1 MKGRDSLLYI
11 YVDVLIITSIYANFF
26 LLKTTARLTH
36 SPLGNGKCIAAAMVG
51 SVFSLV
57 ILLPGLDT
65 LILLAIRLLSAAL
78 MIITAFGNKSAAELL
93 RTGAI
98 FFFVCFIFAG
108 IEYGISVLSGGR
120 NMLWHNSVFY
130 VNISLLTLT
139 VSTIVSYAVISVF
152 RYYLDEKNSLDV
164 KYMISV
170 TKGGRSVSFAAVGD
184 TCNNLADVFTGKPV
198 IVCGKNNLSRLFGN
212 EELAAVLAESGTSHT
227 EGWRLIPFSTI
238 SSGGMLPVFLPECVI
253 LKNEETG
260 KRKAVSAYI
269 GIVDRDM
276 EYAVFNPKI
285 L

>member
-1 MKGRDSLLYI
+1 MYI

-36 SPLGNGKCIAAAMVG
+36 SPLRNGRCVAAAIVG

-57 ILLPGLDT
+57 ILLPRLGT
-65 LILLAIRLLSAAL
+65 LLLLAIRLLSAAL
-78 MIITAFGNKSAAELL
+78 MITAAFGGKSPAELF
-93 RTGAI
+93 RTAAV
-98 FFFVCFIFAG
+98 FFFVCFVFAG
-108 IEYGISVLSGGR
+108 IEYGISVLSGGK
-120 NMLWHNSVFY
+120 NMIWHNSVFY
-130 VNISLLTLT
+130 VNISLLTL
-139 VSTIVSYAVISVF
+139 VISTIISYAAISLF
-152 RYYLDEKNSLDV
+152 RYCLDGKNSMDV
-164 KYMISV
+164 KYVISV

-198 IVCGKNNLSRLFGN
+198 IVCGRNNLSRLFSC
-212 EELAAVLAESGTSHT
+212 EELAAVLAEDGTCYT

-260 KRKAVSAYI
+260 RRKAVSAYI

>member
-1 MKGRDSLLYI
+1 MYI

-26 LLKTTARLTH
+26 LLKTAARLTH
-36 SPLGNGKCIAAAMVG
+36 SPLRNGRCVAAAVLG

-57 ILLPGLDT
+57 IMLPRLGTLL
-65 LILLAIRLLSAAL
+65 LLAIRLLSAAL
-78 MIITAFGNKSAAELL
+78 MIIAAFGGGKSPAELL
-93 RTGAI
+93 RTAAV
-98 FFFVCFIFAG
+98 FFFVCFVFAG
-108 IEYGISVLSGGR
+108 IEYGISVLSGGK
-120 NMLWHNSVFY
+120 NMIWHNSVLY
-130 VNISLLTLT
+130 VNISLLTL
-139 VSTIVSYAVISVF
+139 VISTIVSYAAISFF
-152 RYYLDEKNSLDV
+152 RYYLDGKNSMDV
-164 KYMISV
+164 KYVISV

-198 IVCGKNNLSRLFGN
+198 IVCGRNSLSRLFSC
-212 EELAAVLAESGTSHT
+212 EELAAVLAEDGTCYT

-260 KRKAVSAYI
+260 RRKAVSAYI

>member
-1 MKGRDSLLYI
+1 MYI
-11 YVDVLIITSIYANFF
+11 YVDVLIVTSIYANFF

-36 SPLGNGKCIAAAMVG
+36 SPLRNGKCVAAAMVG

-57 ILLPGLDT
+57 ILLPRLGT
-65 LILLAIRLLSAAL
+65 LLLLAIRLLSAAL
-78 MIITAFGNKSAAELL
+78 MIITAFGGKSPAELL
-93 RTGAI
+93 RTAAV

-108 IEYGISVLSGGR
+108 IEYGISVLSGGQ
-120 NMLWHNSVFY
+120 NMIWHNSVFY
-130 VNISLLTLT
+130 VNISLLTL
-139 VSTIVSYAVISVF
+139 VISTIVSYAAISLF

-164 KYMISV
+164 KYIVSV

-198 IVCGKNNLSRLFGN
+198 IVCGRNNLSRLFAA
-212 EELAAVLAESGTSHT
+212 EELAAVLGSDGTNRT

-238 SSGGMLPVFLPECVI
+238 SSGGMLPIFLPECVTV
-253 LKNEETG
+253 KNEETG